1 MGKRIILGIG
11 IAVIFTMVVFYGI
24 YTFYSEPERGN
35 YVTITYKQ
43 VKNARGEEKAA
54 LEKKREEQLE
64 QWHNVHDRWS
74 RNVFFVCLPIGLIA
88 LIVGIRLKVQPVS
101 GGLMGGGI
109 LTLIGGT
116 GFYWEHVEELG
127 KFIALGVI
135 LIFLIWLGYKKL
147 GVRVK

>member
-11 IAVIFTMVVFYGI
+11 IAVIFTMVVFYGV
-24 YTFYSEPERGN
+24 YTFYPKPKKDS
-35 YVTITYKQ
+35 YVTITYEQ
-43 VKNARGEEKAA
+43 VKNARGEEKTT
-54 LEKKREEQLE
+54 LKKERKEHRTRYNE
-64 QWHNVHDRWS
+64 VRDRWS
-74 RNVFFVCLPIGLIA
+74 RNVFFISLPFGLIA

-135 LIFLIWLGYKKL
+135 LIFLIWLGYKKI

>member
-24 YTFYSEPERGN
+24 HTFYPKPKYGD
-35 YVTITYKQ
+35 YVTTTRRQIKDAQ
-43 VKNARGEEKAA
+43 GERKAA
-54 LEKKREEQLE
+54 LEKERKEQRTRYNE
-64 QWHNVHDRWS
+64 VRDRWS
-74 RNVFFVCLPIGLIA
+74 RNVFFISLPFGLIA
-88 LIVGIRLKVQPVS
+88 LIIGIWLKVQPVS

-116 GFYWEHVEELG
+116 GFYWEHIEELG

-147 GVRVK
+147 GVRAK